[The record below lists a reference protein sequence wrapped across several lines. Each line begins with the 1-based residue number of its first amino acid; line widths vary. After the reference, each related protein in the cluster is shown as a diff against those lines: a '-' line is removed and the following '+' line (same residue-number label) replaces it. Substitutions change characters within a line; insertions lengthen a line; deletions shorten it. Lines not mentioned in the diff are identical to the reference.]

1 MVIKRRSLI
10 GYLTHELGFPGGSVV
25 RNPPLMQETWTQSL
39 GQENPLEKELA
50 SHSSV
55 LAWRIS
61 MNRGAWWATV
71 YRVTRSW
78 TGLQCVQTTY
88 IFNKY
93 SKDIQIV

>member
-61 MNRGAWWATV
+61 MDRGTQKAAV
-71 YRVTRSW
+71 HRVAQSPTRLRQLS
-78 TGLQCVQTTY
+78 TQSRTCC
-88 IFNKY
+88 
-93 SKDIQIV
+93 